1 MLTLLFLICML
12 AVFGKLF
19 VFGMRVS
26 WGIVKMF
33 FTIIFLPFTL
43 LAMVFGGLL
52 SIAFPVLILVGI
64 GSLLLR
70 D

>member
-26 WGIVKMF
+26 WGVIKMLV
-33 FTIIFLPFTL
+33 TIIFLPFTL
-43 LAMVFGGLL
+43 IAMVFGGLL
-52 SIAFPVLILVGI
+52 SIAFPLLVLIGI

-70 D
+70 E